1 VAETNFTKLTDQE
14 LKAWS
19 MDVWRTARQNS
30 FVMNMSGEGI
40 NSVFQRIRELSRT
53 KAGTKAVTNLVPD
66 LEGDGVVGDYE
77 MEGNE
82 EEVKA
87 YDQEIQVDQMRNAN
101 KLAGRMADQRSVV
114 KFRETSR
121 DVLGHWAADRIDQ
134 MASLT
139 LAGMDYRFRTNGSLR
154 PGFTH
159 NGTTFSR
166 DTGVAKPGQALA
178 DLEFAADVTAPTA
191 GRHFRWDANA
201 KELKEG
207 DTTALTQ
214 DDTPS
219 YAALVELKAHAK
231 DRRIKS
237 LRAGGTELYHIFMHP
252 KAMAKLKLDQ
262 DFLANIR
269 NAGQRG
275 NSNPL
280 FSGSV
285 VTVDGL
291 VLHEWTHSFTTIGAQ
306 TGSSTNA
313 GTPGFRWGANADVAG
328 NRIILAGAQAL
339 AHADISI
346 PEWDERDH
354 FDYGAKPGISISK
367 ILGFRKPFYYSPM
380 DQSEEDFGVVALD
393 VAM

>member
-1 VAETNFTKLTDQE
+1 MAETNFTKLTDQE
-14 LKAWS
+14 VKAWS

-53 KAGTKAVTNLVPD
+53 KAGSKAVITIVPD
-66 LEGDGVVGDYE
+66 LEGDGVMGDNDL
-77 MEGNE
+77 EGNE
-82 EEVKA
+82 EEARA

-121 DVLGHWAADRIDQ
+121 DLLGYWAADRIDQ
-134 MASLT
+134 LAALTMAGT
-139 LAGMDYRFRTNGSLR
+139 DYRFATNGALR
-154 PGFTH
+154 PGFSH
-159 NGTTFSR
+159 DGTDFSR
-166 DTGVAKPGQALA
+166 DTNVAKPGQALV

-191 GRHFRWDANA
+191 GRHFRWDASA

-207 DTTALTQ
+207 DTTAVSS
-214 DDTPS
+214 DDTLS
-219 YAALVELKAHAK
+219 YASLVELKAYAK

-237 LRAGGTELYHIFMHP
+237 LRSGGQELYHVFMHP

-262 DFLANIR
+262 DFLSNIR
-269 NAGQRG
+269 SAGVRG

-291 VLHEWTHSFTTIGAQ
+291 VLHEWTHSFNTIGAQ
-306 TGSSTNA
+306 AGSSSNA
-313 GTPGFRWGANADVAG
+313 GVPGYRWGANADVAG
-328 NRIILAGAQAL
+328 NRVILAGAQAL
-339 AHADISI
+339 AHADIGI

-354 FDYGAKPGISISK
+354 FDYGAKPGISIAK
-367 ILGFRKPFYYSPM
+367 ILGFRKPFYYSPK
-380 DQSEEDFGVVALD
+380 DGTDEDFGVVALD
-393 VAM
+393 VAV